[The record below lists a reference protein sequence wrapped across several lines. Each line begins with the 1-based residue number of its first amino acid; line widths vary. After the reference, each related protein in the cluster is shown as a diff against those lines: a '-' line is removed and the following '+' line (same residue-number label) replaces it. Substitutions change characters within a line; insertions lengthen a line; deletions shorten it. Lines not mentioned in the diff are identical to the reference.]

1 MILPDY
7 IIRERRVPLPCGEDR
22 QMIVPF
28 VERQVHESGLSY
40 GLSHAGYDVRIKQNL
55 TLTQGEF
62 KLASTLEHFVI
73 PNDVMAFV
81 LDKSTLARQ
90 GVSLFNTCLEPG
102 WSGYLT
108 LEVVCHA
115 PGPVRLLAGQP
126 IAQIVFH
133 QMLAPPERTY
143 AGGKYDQQPDRPV
156 GAIREDQ

>member
-7 IIRERRVPLPCGEDR
+7 MIRERRLPLYGGEDR
-22 QMIVPF
+22 PMVVPF
-28 VERQVHESGLSY
+28 VERQVHETGLSF
-40 GLSHAGYDVRIKQNL
+40 GLSHAGYDVRIKQNR

-62 KLASTLEHFVI
+62 CLASTVEHFVI

-90 GVSLFNTCLEPG
+90 GISLLNTCLEPG

-108 LEVVCHA
+108 LEIVCHA
-115 PGPVRLLAGQP
+115 RGPVVLRAGQP
-126 IAQIVFH
+126 IAQIVFQ

-143 AGGKYDQQPDRPV
+143 AGGKYDNQPDEPV
-156 GAIREDQ
+156 SAIREAV